1 MLWRIPLKSRAGR
14 RNCAVAMARTYGR
27 GRAKVWGKQFVPTTP
42 CPHTLQPHRQHRLDH
57 NEPMPVATVAPI
69 RNEEVEGGLGE
80 KVSDRQAAGRRQGWV
95 RTTDDSIKE

>member
-1 MLWRIPLKSRAGR
+1 
-14 RNCAVAMARTYGR
+14 
-27 GRAKVWGKQFVPTTP
+27 
-42 CPHTLQPHRQHRLDH
+42 
-57 NEPMPVATVAPI
+57 MPVATVAPI